1 MVRAGRLVTL
11 PAVPIPFLASTPLL
25 EGAWID
31 LTVLKLA
38 EFGAIL
44 ADRGGQVPIDE
55 STWREADKS
64 AGARV
69 GRYRGGRRRFGG
81 RTYVKFALY
90 QRWRAR
96 TLGSRLEASTET
108 GFVVSDW
115 NDWVKNQGPEAALAG
130 VPVEPLTTFV
140 NSDAWTVHDADLA
153 RGLQLARVD
162 LLAKLT
168 RHATQPPSLL
178 EKRERLRDALTRS
191 DSRVV
196 VLIDDIDRLE
206 PNETRELMRL
216 VRLTSDLP
224 NIVFLLAFDRRRVAR
239 SLSRAEDEEEG
250 QQYLDKILQITYD
263 LPTVHEAILPDR
275 FFTWLEELL
284 QGREV
289 GQLDKPV
296 WGRVFYEV
304 IKPLL
309 GNLRHVKRY
318 LSSLPVTLDTIGPEV
333 ALADL
338 LGMEAFRVLRP
349 RLFEELKAHSDC
361 LVHPTSVSQSWLPQ
375 EERHRQIK
383 NRLKGMLERAGDDR
397 AAVESILE
405 LLFPATQGLVGNES
419 YGAEWSGTWRKQ
431 RRVACEEVLRI
442 YLNAGLDDGA
452 LALSEVQ
459 DLVGALTDQ
468 NQFAQLVDA
477 LDDQRFER
485 ALERLE
491 DYQHEFPVE
500 AVGIAVPVLVNRMR
514 RLSAHS
520 TGLHVSPQMKAS
532 RVILRLLRRIENQ
545 NALADSVDGIL
556 AKIDTLS
563 GRQCIVEMVGH
574 RGRGA
579 NWLVDED
586 QAKTLEDR
594 LLERLESATAEQLAE
609 EWNLFA
615 LLVRPLSW
623 LDEEDRGRLTARL
636 REHLS
641 DDGFV
646 LALLRLAVVDVSTNG
661 HVSKQFE
668 WDSLI
673 DAVGEGLAEAV
684 GRLAESQ
691 LYENG
696 STEDRQAVELAQKY
710 VSGWR
715 PEPWG
720 GLLGGLLHEP
730 IDTMS

>member
-1 MVRAGRLVTL
+1 MNSDQSTPATGYLDADRPIERGDEDRLGRRSFAEAVGKQILTVPLDDGFTFAVVGEWGSGKTSVLNMVAETLVDDGDGA
-11 PAVPIPFLASTPLL
+11 AVLRFNPWLFSSAADLIPRFFSELSAQLNQRDLKGLKDVAKALSELGESLAPLSPIP
-25 EGAWID
+25 GA
-31 LTVLKLA
+31 
-38 EFGAIL
+38 AI
-44 ADRGGQVPIDE
+44 
-55 STWREADKS
+55 
-64 AGARV
+64 
-69 GRYRGGRRRFGG
+69 
-81 RTYVKFALY
+81 
-90 QRWRAR
+90 
-96 TLGSRLEASTET
+96 
-108 GFVVSDW
+108 VV
-115 NDWVKNQGPEAALAG
+115 E
-130 VPVEPLTTFV
+130 
-140 NSDAWTVHDADLA
+140 
-153 RGLQLARVD
+153 

-485 ALERLE
+485 ALERL
-491 DYQHEFPVE
+491 
-500 AVGIAVPVLVNRMR
+500 
-514 RLSAHS
+514 
-520 TGLHVSPQMKAS
+520 
-532 RVILRLLRRIENQ
+532 
-545 NALADSVDGIL
+545 
-556 AKIDTLS
+556 
-563 GRQCIVEMVGH
+563 
-574 RGRGA
+574 
-579 NWLVDED
+579 
-586 QAKTLEDR
+586 
-594 LLERLESATAEQLAE
+594 
-609 EWNLFA
+609 
-615 LLVRPLSW
+615 
-623 LDEEDRGRLTARL
+623 
-636 REHLS
+636 
-641 DDGFV
+641 
-646 LALLRLAVVDVSTNG
+646 
-661 HVSKQFE
+661 
-668 WDSLI
+668 
-673 DAVGEGLAEAV
+673 
-684 GRLAESQ
+684 
-691 LYENG
+691 
-696 STEDRQAVELAQKY
+696 
-710 VSGWR
+710 
-715 PEPWG
+715 
-720 GLLGGLLHEP
+720 
-730 IDTMS
+730 

>member
-1 MVRAGRLVTL
+1 MNSDRSTPATGYLDADRPIERGDEDRLDRRSLAGAITKQILTLHLKQGFTLAVLGEWGSGKTSILNMVSETLLDDGDGAAVLRFNPWLFSSAADLIPRFFGELSAQLNQRDLKGLKDVARALSEVGESLAPL
-11 PAVPIPFLASTPLL
+11 SPIPGT
-25 EGAWID
+25 
-31 LTVLKLA
+31 
-38 EFGAIL
+38 AI
-44 ADRGGQVPIDE
+44 V
-55 STWREADKS
+55 
-64 AGARV
+64 
-69 GRYRGGRRRFGG
+69 
-81 RTYVKFALY
+81 
-90 QRWRAR
+90 
-96 TLGSRLEASTET
+96 TE
-108 GFVVSDW
+108 
-115 NDWVKNQGPEAALAG
+115 
-130 VPVEPLTTFV
+130 
-140 NSDAWTVHDADLA
+140 
-153 RGLQLARVD
+153 

-168 RHATQPPSLL
+168 WRATQPPSLL

-206 PNETRELMRL
+206 PSETRELMRL

-318 LSSLPVTLDTIGPEV
+318 LSSLPVPLDMIGPEV
-333 ALADL
+333 ALPDL
-338 LGMEAFRVLRP
+338 LGLEALRVVRP
-349 RLFEELKAHSDC
+349 RLFEELKAHAEY
-361 LVHPTSVSQSWLPQ
+361 LVHPTSPSRLLMARGAG
-375 EERHRQIK
+375 ETEIK
-383 NRLKGMLERAGDDR
+383 DQLSGILERAAGDR
-397 AAVESILE
+397 TVMESVLE
-405 LLFPATQGLVGNES
+405 ILFPATQQFVGRRS
-419 YGAEWSGTWRKQ
+419 YGTDRSADWRRQ

-500 AVGIAVPVLVNRMR
+500 AVGIAVPVLVNRMG

-520 TGLHVSPQMKAS
+520 AGFLHVSPRMKAS
-532 RVILRLLRRIENQ
+532 RVILRLLRRIQ
-545 NALADSVDGIL
+545 DLNALAESVHEIL
-556 AKIDTLS
+556 GKIDTLS
-563 GRQCIVEMVGH
+563 GWQCVVEMVGH
-574 RGRGA
+574 RESFGA
-579 NWLVDED
+579 QLVGED

-636 REHLS
+636 REHLT

-661 HVSKQFE
+661 HVSKQFG

-696 STEDRQAVELAQKY
+696 STEDRQVVELAQKY

-720 GLLGGLLHEP
+720 GL
-730 IDTMS
+730 